1 MGLCALE
8 PFGNLPLHRA
18 VQEFGPVDVWESL
31 RNRSEGAWAR
41 RAQAIDLP
49 GLERETESCGA
60 RFVIPGDQEW
70 PARLD
75 DLAQA
80 EVAGQTGVPFGVWV
94 RGAPLPDVSG
104 AVAIVGARACSSYGQ
119 EATLM
124 LASDLAAGGRIIIS
138 GLAYGI
144 DAAAH
149 RGALGVNGATM
160 GVVASGVNLPY
171 PAANTRL
178 TEEVAQCGG
187 LVSEAPPRIRPKK
200 AAFLARN
207 RIIAALAS
215 AVVVVEAALRSGA
228 KNTASWALSLGRPVL
243 AVPGPLTSSLSATP
257 HQLIRDG
264 EAILVTS
271 AQEIE
276 AVVAPLGSVP
286 ESRRMGPERP
296 IDRLSPHLRMVREAM
311 PTRDAVSA
319 AELSVATG
327 LPMVTVLAAA
337 GELESSGWLERCE
350 DGLFRLP
357 RRR

>member
-1 MGLCALE
+1 ME
-8 PFGNLPLHRA
+8 PFGSPPLYRA
-18 VQEFGPVDVWESL
+18 VQDFGPADVWDSL
-31 RNRSEGAWAR
+31 RGRPDGTWAR

-49 GLERETESCGA
+49 ALARETQECGA
-60 RFVIPGDQEW
+60 RFVIPGDEEW
-70 PARLD
+70 PTKLD
-75 DLAQA
+75 DLARA
-80 EVAGQTGVPFGVWV
+80 EVMGQTGTPFGVWV
-94 RGAPLPDVSG
+94 RGAPLPDTSG
-104 AVAIVGARACSSYGQ
+104 AVAIVGSRACSTYGQ
-119 EATLM
+119 EATLT
-124 LASDLAAGGRIIIS
+124 LASDLAAGGRPIVS

-149 RGALGVNGATM
+149 RGALGVNGVTM
-160 GVVASGVNLPY
+160 GVVAAGVNLPY

-178 TEEVAQCGG
+178 TDAVAQCGG
-187 LVSEAPPRIRPKK
+187 LISEAPPGARPKK

-228 KNTASWALSLGRPVL
+228 KNTTSWALSLGRPVL

-276 AVVAPLGSVP
+276 AVVAPLGSVS
-286 ESRRMGPERP
+286 ETRRRGPERP
-296 IDRLSPHLRMVREAM
+296 IDRLLPNPRLVREAM
-311 PTRDAVSA
+311 PASGAVSA
-319 AELSVATG
+319 AELSIATG
-327 LPMVTVLAAA
+327 LPMMAVLAAA
-337 GELESSGWLERCE
+337 GELESTGWLERCE